1 MRYKKIHIIGGP
13 GSGKTYFAKR
23 LSTSLDIPHY
33 DLDNIFWDKTVNKYG
48 IKNSADKRKEELNK
62 ILDQEEYII
71 EGVYYDWLEESFA
84 SADLIIILETSV
96 WIRDW
101 RIIKRFIKR
110 KTGVIQTKKETLKD
124 ILALLRWNHNYDKR
138 NLKNALELVKKH
150 NNNIVFAKSYE
161 NIVSKLDI

>member
-1 MRYKKIHIIGGP
+1 MHIIGGP

-96 WIRDW
+96 WIRDG

-110 KTGVIQTKKETLKD
+110 KKEMKNNETL
-124 ILALLRWNHNYDKR
+124 
-138 NLKNALELVKKH
+138 
-150 NNNIVFAKSYE
+150 
-161 NIVSKLDI
+161 